1 MTRIER
7 YKTSSGSYLE
17 NSTISVGIGLKKLQ
31 TRSSSVSVKSLDGG
45 RGHTRLAKPSK
56 AMRRQVDIHTSCYF
70 ELLWYSYCMV

>member
-17 NSTISVGIGLKKLQ
+17 NSTISVGIGLKKFQ
-31 TRSSSVSVKSLDGG
+31 TSSVSVKSLDG
-45 RGHTRLAKPSK
+45 GHTRLAKPSK

-70 ELLWYSYCMV
+70 ELLWYSYCML